1 MSNLIYPYECKTLA
15 ELTENK
21 QEYLELK
28 ELEDNFFSQEVYISF
43 RECRLF
49 KYTRISYE
57 INPFDETYDSLRI
70 YETRPACSLDDQD
83 QDQNKYQEF

>member
-28 ELEDNFFSQEVYISF
+28 ELEDKFFAHESYIS
-43 RECRLF
+43 EYPLC
-49 KYTRISYE
+49 YTRISYE
-57 INPFDETYDSLRI
+57 MNPFDETYDSLRI

-83 QDQNKYQEF
+83 QDQDQNKYQEF